1 MKTKAEEDNRRITI
15 QRETIADKAAH
26 ASQGDTTQL
35 FSTQYVEKLHNFVL
49 LSSKLKSSMLRIMF
63 FK

>member
-1 MKTKAEEDNRRITI
+1 MKTKAEEDNWRITI

-35 FSTQYVEKLHNFVL
+35 FSTQYV
-49 LSSKLKSSMLRIMF
+49 
-63 FK
+63 